1 MESLSTQAPGYPDI
15 PAIIRDELNA
25 DRDRDVLVRMQHLAH
40 KKRMRQPQITD
51 EEMADYLALAENC
64 KNFKEWLN
72 KRSAPPPLASSGTVA
87 WFVGVLTVIV
97 LLTAGLVAAIAVSA
111 L

>member
-1 MESLSTQAPGYPDI
+1 VESLSTQAPGYPDV

-72 KRSAPPPLASSGTVA
+72 KRSVPPPLASSATVA
-87 WFVGVLTVIV
+87 WFVGVLTVIG